1 MANLK
6 IGTCS
11 WNYESWVGLVY
22 SKPSRSAAAYLQ
34 EYSRRFRTAEVDS
47 WFYALP
53 NRHDVLEYLSNVD
66 DDFSF
71 TVKVTEDISLTH
83 KRNRGSKELIP
94 NPGFLSPEI
103 FAKYLD
109 SIKPM
114 LPQIDAIMLEFE
126 YLSKDKMGSVG
137 EFMKALD
144 AFVDAVPS
152 GLPLAVETR
161 NKNYLTKEYF
171 QFLQAKKLIHV
182 FSEKIF
188 MPHIYEVYE
197 NFGDYISGTSV
208 MRLLGGDRKE
218 IEEITKG
225 KWNAIVDPKPDK
237 DRIVGMSKDLLNK
250 GAKLV
255 ININNHFEGSAPL
268 TADFLADALG

>member
-22 SKPSRSAAAYLQ
+22 SKPSRTAAAYLQ

-47 WFYALP
+47 WFHALP

-83 KRNRGSKELIP
+83 KRNRGSKEPIP
-94 NPGFLSPEI
+94 NPDFLSSGL

-109 SIKPM
+109 LTKPM

-126 YLSKDKMGSVG
+126 YLNRDKMKSVD
-137 EFMKALD
+137 EFMKTLD
-144 AFVDAVPS
+144 DFVGSVPQS
-152 GLPLAVETR
+152 LPLAVETR

-171 QFLQAKKLIHV
+171 QFLQAKGLIHV
-182 FSEKIF
+182 FSEKIH
-188 MPHIYEVYE
+188 MPHIYEVYQD
-197 NFGDYISGTSV
+197 FGGYISGTSIL
-208 MRLLGGDRKE
+208 RLLGGDRKE
-218 IEEITKG
+218 IEDITKG
-225 KWNAIVDPKPDK
+225 KWNAKVAPKTDK

-268 TADFLADALG
+268 TADFFTGALS